1 MNSVTNAQ
9 PTRTDRIGR
18 RPSETFAASAAFGSR
33 NLSHAP
39 LRAGGGRAQ
48 ESSAISGLPFPGINW
63 GILQESQ
70 PRLNLLVVD
79 EDSET
84 RGACVE
90 IGRRCGFLVEEAGD
104 LTNAQAIIRRQ
115 QVDLVLMDVKVSGQ
129 GAGRSG
135 TGLSL
140 LEEVKTLHPET
151 SVIAMTVAGTVE
163 SAVEA
168 MRRGAEDYLT
178 KPFALE
184 DLVTRLQRAAKHTAV
199 NLESRLLR
207 ERLRNQK
214 GSGPLIGHSPEMA
227 KLYRI
232 LSKVAQS
239 SHPVLIFGEHGTGK
253 ERVARSVHFNGPNA
267 SKPFIAV
274 DCGAVSAITLE
285 TELFGHVKGAHP
297 GRLLDT
303 TCEAKAGLLASA
315 GGGTIFLDDVES
327 LSLDLQAK
335 LVRVLQEKA
344 VLPIGGSHTVPLSA
358 RILASTRSDLTVMVD
373 QGRFRRDLY
382 FRLNVVSLRIPPLR
396 SRKEDIPELVQ
407 YFLQRANR
415 ESGIP
420 HTISDEALRVLM
432 AYEWPSNVRELESAI
447 ERACTMSS
455 GPVLHVADLPTQIQ
469 KEAERLALEA
479 RQDGAEALALR
490 RRATDK
496 IQSIAEIEKHAIL
509 GTIRHLR
516 GDKLLAAKL
525 LGIGKTTLY
534 RKLKEYGVQEWD
546 NFA

>member
-1 MNSVTNAQ
+1 MNVQ
-9 PTRTDRIGR
+9 PTRADRLDR
-18 RPSETFAASAAFGSR
+18 RSSEASAAHAAFGTR
-33 NLSHAP
+33 NLTLSP
-39 LRAGGGRAQ
+39 LRAGLGRAPDR
-48 ESSAISGLPFPGINW
+48 AAVPPTLFNGVNW
-63 GILQESQ
+63 NLLQETQ
-70 PRLNLLVVD
+70 PRLHLLVID

-90 IGRRCGFLVEEAGD
+90 IGRRCGFLVEEAAD
-104 LTNAQAIIRRQ
+104 LASAQAIIRRQ
-115 QVDLVLMDVKVSGQ
+115 QMDLVLMDVKVSGQ
-129 GAGRSG
+129 GLGRAG

-178 KPFALE
+178 KPFTLE

-214 GSGPLIGHSPEMA
+214 GSGPLIGHSPEMS

-285 TELFGHVKGAHP
+285 SELFGHVKGAHP
-297 GRLLDT
+297 ARVMDA
-303 TCEAKAGLLASA
+303 TCEAKDGLLASA
-315 GGGTIFLDDVES
+315 AGGTIFLDDVES

-344 VLPIGGSHTVPLSA
+344 VLPIGGTHTVPLAA
-358 RILASTRSDLTVMVD
+358 RILASTRADLTAMVE

-415 ESGIP
+415 DSGVP
-420 HTISDEALRVLM
+420 HTLSDEALRVLM

-455 GPVLHVADLPTQIQ
+455 GPVLHVGDLPSQIRQ
-469 KEAERLALEA
+469 EAERLALEA

-490 RRATDK
+490 RRSIDK

-546 NFA
+546 SFA